1 MAALM
6 INPIQDS
13 TSDEDIRAFL
23 IKYGFPSY
31 DRIERVSG
39 DGTRPA
45 VLLTF
50 ENHSAAALRTLVPA
64 INHIF
69 WKEHSIN
76 AMVMREPSS

>member
-1 MAALM
+1 MAALL

-13 TSDEDIRAFL
+13 TSDEDIREFL

-31 DRIERVSG
+31 DRIERIAG

-76 AMVMREPSS
+76 AMIMREPNS